1 MAFWLTAIGPSSL
14 LGQQNRNWESQEL
27 PRTLPISK
35 TMMLFLYAS
44 MEFLAQQVSQP
55 PAFAIS
61 CSQSLTERLDRA
73 VSAKIWVG
81 MKIIKNFALQCVAQ
95 ENIQFSR
102 LQTALSVLQ
111 IERLIKPRWG
121 ETSNVQATLMGRI
134 SATYPSLRSLGNAVI
149 SGISLREA
157 CQNLGHVFQ
166 DEGYNSSGPIRWIFD
181 DGMRGGY

>member
-1 MAFWLTAIGPSSL
+1 M
-14 LGQQNRNWESQEL
+14 
-27 PRTLPISK
+27 TLPISK

-81 MKIIKNFALQCVAQ
+81 MKIIKNFALQCVGQ

-181 DGMRGGY
+181 DGMRGG